1 MKKNFFIEALL
12 ILTVLVFSFMS
23 IHLLQEKKLL
33 IETVVIHEKKQKA
46 LNKRVEE
53 LKNEKECLLG
63 NLADSSEAKRKV
75 QKVDSITGVNS
86 DLNTRFN
93 DLITKLFEANLNFT
107 PENFADKKKEVASY
121 LTKELN
127 NEYFGKERNTYQD
140 VNETTSMLEKIEIY
154 HKMMNDEQI
163 EGLVIVYYKSKRSG
177 HEWTEGMNIFKI
189 NYKSDVNKVSEIS
202 NLGSTFFDIRRN

>member
-63 NLADSSEAKRKV
+63 NLADASEAKRKV
-75 QKVDSITGVNS
+75 QKVDSITGVDS
-86 DLNTRFN
+86 DLNTKFN

-140 VNETTSMLEKIEIY
+140 VNETSSMLEKIEIY

-163 EGLVIVYYKSKRSG
+163 EGLIIVYYKSKRSG

-202 NLGSTFFDIRRN
+202 NLGSTFFDIG